1 MSKDILVDGRGKV
14 GIWETL
20 CWRYSYM
27 KELILKCIE
36 QAESQQKARITVLD
50 PEKHDE
56 TYAGSCVWMS
66 AEKKSVQMVLDL
78 MHEIQAAR
86 HLHFAAVRN
95 KESYIIKY
103 FR

>member
-1 MSKDILVDGRGKV
+1 
-14 GIWETL
+14 
-20 CWRYSYM
+20 M

-86 HLHFAAVRN
+86 HLQVLQLFGTRSRTLLN
-95 KESYIIKY
+95 ISD
-103 FR
+103 RT